1 MSEQTIFKEKVNNK
15 VKKPSMYKVFLIND
29 DYTSMDFVVE
39 VIVKVFHKSVPEAT
53 KIMLD
58 VHKKGKGLVGVYT
71 YDIATTKVAQVEIM
85 AGEKGFPLKAEIVP
99 E

>member
-1 MSEQTIFKEKVNNK
+1 MSEQTIFREKINNK
-15 VKKPSMYKVFLIND
+15 VKKPSMYRVFLIND

-39 VIVKVFHKSVPEAT
+39 VIVKVFNKSVSEAT

-58 VHKKGKGLVGVYT
+58 VHHKGKGLVGVYT

-85 AGEKGFPLKAEIVP
+85 AQEKGFPLKTEIEP